1 MGMTGKGA
9 LMARRGSEKRQL
21 SGQVLVRLTSDQN
34 AAVVARAQAARVSTA
49 AWLRKLIAKAV
60 DVEPGPVTRTVVA
73 PEIVLEVA
81 QLRCAAADMSD
92 ALFEIGITLREEGR
106 DADYAA
112 IWALLNDVTSVVLDI
127 DRLKE
132 KLWRAVG

>member
-1 MGMTGKGA
+1 MGMTEKGA
-9 LMARRGSEKRQL
+9 LMARRGSEKRKL

-34 AAVVARAQAARVSTA
+34 AAVFARAQAARVSTA

-60 DVEPGPVTRTVVA
+60 DVEPGPETRTVVA

-81 QLRCAAADMSD
+81 QLRCATGDIGD
-92 ALFEIGITLREEGR
+92 ALFELGMTVR
-106 DADYAA
+106 DQGYEAEYAA
-112 IWALLNDVTSVVLDI
+112 IWSLLNDVKSVVLDL
-127 DRLKE
+127 DRIKE